1 MKGFRSNFF
10 FFDTEIF
17 PVSACGE
24 EQDATG
30 DFVRTKIAWRRKD
43 LGENQR
49 SHGLSSAGEDK
60 VVEEKNYLACFALER
75 RPCIFWTFSL
85 VREPDRGFERAL
97 SLESCI
103 LHALAVS
110 GYIPLGTQAT

>member
-1 MKGFRSNFF
+1 M
-10 FFDTEIF
+10 EIF

-60 VVEEKNYLACFALER
+60 VVEEKNFR
-75 RPCIFWTFSL
+75 VFFGPSL
-85 VREPDRGFERAL
+85 LYVSQTGDLSVR
-97 SLESCI
+97 
-103 LHALAVS
+103 
-110 GYIPLGTQAT
+110 